1 MESHWFLYIFV
12 LMAVQDGTLRIFEW
26 PSMKTILNESNAHGE
41 VKNLTFRCAFSY
53 QIRKL
58 CLLQKVV
65 HSIHEKGIIFRTMI
79 VKRIV

>member
-41 VKNLTFRCAFSY
+41 VKNLTFRSILFM
-53 QIRKL
+53 RKESSFE
-58 CLLQKVV
+58 Q
-65 HSIHEKGIIFRTMI
+65 
-79 VKRIV
+79 